1 MSSIS
6 TAVALYLGY
15 APWVGIVFTTA
26 GVLYLV
32 AVRVAR
38 KKPQVRRGT
47 LTQALSTRHRNKGK
61 ERRQVLKATTG
72 SILVAGVSA
81 ALAWRYGPITT
92 LTPTNK

>member
-6 TAVALYLGY
+6 TAVTLYLGY

-26 GVLYLV
+26 GVLYL
-32 AVRVAR
+32 AVRFVR
-38 KKPQVRRGT
+38 KKPQIRRGN
-47 LTQALSTRHRNKGK
+47 LTQALSARPRKSR

>member
-26 GVLYLV
+26 GVLYL
-32 AVRVAR
+32 AARFAR

-47 LTQALSTRHRNKGK
+47 LAQALRPRPRKGK
-61 ERRQVLKATTG
+61 ERRQVLKATGG
-72 SILVAGVSA
+72 SILIAGVSA
-81 ALAWRYGPITT
+81 ALACRYGPITT
-92 LTPTNK
+92 LTPTK